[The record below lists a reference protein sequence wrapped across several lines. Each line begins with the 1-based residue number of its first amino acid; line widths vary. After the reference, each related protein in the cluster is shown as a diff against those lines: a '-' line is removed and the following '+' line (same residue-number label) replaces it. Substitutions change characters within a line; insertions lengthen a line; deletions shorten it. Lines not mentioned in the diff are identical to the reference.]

1 MSFCKNCGKQTVAG
15 APFCPY
21 CGTKIQ
27 EGSGYCPNCGKK
39 TVEGAPFCP
48 YCGTRVAAAGS
59 PSPRVCAV
67 CGSPLAEGQ
76 LFCDSCGTAC
86 IARGEEAPP
95 PVPPEPAET
104 GRKLEISRRAQ
115 AFGSNMAFEVY
126 VDQNG
131 AGALYPGGTILV
143 SDFSDPV
150 RVDICCMNSGTASWG
165 AMLTV
170 PPDPKI
176 SIEVHLEGRLNSDC
190 RLVAE
195 VSGGAVIQRQAY
207 YVAGDGWPDW

>member
-1 MSFCKNCGKQTVAG
+1 MSFCKNCGRPGIAGALFCPYCGVRLREGIEYCPDCGKPTVKG

-21 CGTKIQ
+21 CGMRVI
-27 EGSGYCPNCGKK
+27 ESASRLCSLC
-39 TVEGAPFCP
+39 GAPL
-48 YCGTRVAAAGS
+48 AA
-59 PSPRVCAV
+59 
-67 CGSPLAEGQ
+67 GQ

-86 IARGEEAPP
+86 IARGEETSPP
-95 PVPPEPAET
+95 APPEPAKAD
-104 GRKLEISRRAQ
+104 RKLEISRRAQ
-115 AFGSNMAFEVY
+115 AFGGNLTFEVY

-131 AGALYPGGTILV
+131 IGTLYPGGTILV

-150 RVDICCMNSGTASWG
+150 RVDICCMSGGAASWG

-176 SIEVHLEGRLNSDC
+176 FVEVHLEGRLNSDC

-195 VSGGAVIQRQAY
+195 VSGGAAIQRQAY